1 MTAEDLVAQTILQ
14 GFDAQYGRF
23 LEITSGAQYRF
34 EQADWHGIQLAMKER
49 IRLYDNHVGLVV
61 EQLRCIRHDIDK
73 ESVFLQKVKERYTQ
87 LLPNYPRFEIA
98 ESFFNS
104 VYCRLFH
111 HRELNK
117 KTYSFFH
124 HNLRIVLRKPLALY
138 QERLLYKVIYPHYCK
153 IFYRAYLCVYR
164 GKINREIFNLF
175 AKRSMRNLAMRNYK
189 MRYFTLLMSYFT
201 VIKRHG

>member
-1 MTAEDLVAQTILQ
+1 MILIKKVFSYKKSKSDRHNYYLTIPVLK
-14 GFDAQYGRF
+14 
-23 LEITSGAQYRF
+23 L
-34 EQADWHGIQLAMKER
+34 LK
-49 IRLYDNHVGLVV
+49 
-61 EQLRCIRHDIDK
+61 
-73 ESVFLQKVKERYTQ
+73 VFLIQSIVVY
-87 LLPNYPRFEIA
+87 FII
-98 ESFFNS
+98 ES
-104 VYCRLFH
+104 LI
-111 HRELNK
+111 K

-164 GKINREIFNLF
+164 GKINREIFNLC

>member
-111 HRELNK
+111 QNSRCPLLVDEMRRCSL
-117 KTYSFFH
+117 S
-124 HNLRIVLRKPLALY
+124 IVQQILFLVPF
-138 QERLLYKVIYPHYCK
+138 QHSVS
-153 IFYRAYLCVYR
+153 YLH
-164 GKINREIFNLF
+164 L
-175 AKRSMRNLAMRNYK
+175 
-189 MRYFTLLMSYFT
+189 
-201 VIKRHG
+201 